1 MVALGRIVKSNSHT
15 DLVAQVYGRREVP
28 AAPSPDDYAFGTFV
42 RVPVAGNTE
51 LVAIVYD
58 TLLLNPEFGVVG
70 PRLVGREEVEI
81 FAPDYL
87 DEKTVLLG
95 LFVAGESRLGPDGR
109 RQYSQE
115 VPPVTAEVDAE
126 VHRMGDED
134 VAEFHRHEARLT
146 VSYFPRLASHG
157 SPVVSSLQIRILQ
170 HLGPYFPEEGRLL
183 RVLARNIQWHAT
195 MGVAR

>member
-28 AAPSPDDYAFGTFV
+28 AAPSPADYAFGTFV
-42 RVPVAGNTE
+42 RVPVADNTD

-95 LFVAGESRLGPDGR
+95 LFVAGESRLGPGGS

-126 VHRMGDED
+126 VHRMEDDE

-146 VSYFPRLASHG
+146 VGYFPRLASRA
-157 SPVVSSLQIRILQ
+157 SPVVPSLQIRILQ
-170 HLGPYFPEEGRLL
+170 RLEPYFPDEGRLL